1 MYHFAS
7 TYTSPGSSSQGSKSA
22 TLNATQQK
30 SSSDPFFLKI
40 EEELHDAR
48 RVKSHGQEDDLRHA
62 LDMVINRVSELS
74 QMLSEA
80 YKAQAELE
88 VQLNVTKSN
97 LQLVQSNNE
106 MLEEAL
112 KRNNAAARDVGWRRG
127 NTPQANIERSQ
138 SVDYAFGG
146 DGPHSPST
154 PQSAG
159 APPDNRFFNK
169 FRFSSSSAAPTR
181 PSSRPG
187 TPSNASAVAHLTSP
201 SMPSLT
207 STSHHAKELEEL
219 TAELEKERKA
229 KKAIADEKAA
239 LEAELESLSQAL
251 FEEANKMVA
260 QERMKRSEM
269 EEELKEVTMEKQALQ
284 SALKLLDG
292 QHKEHLRNSSSGSFA
307 FVDAEGSVP
316 PSRSSSAMGI
326 KSRPDSLDLTNSL
339 PPLPPSPFPDKG
351 SSAAASRYSSPSRR
365 PQPLPSAP
373 SPPQSAGIGID
384 VISPTEDSQP
394 TPRYVQPSLQA
405 AVSSAAHDT
414 PLTAS
419 PQRSSLPPIEDS
431 PWADVAGSS
440 SYGGAASGFEGKGAL
455 FAAAASIR

>member
-7 TYTSPGSSSQGSKSA
+7 TYSSPGNSSQGSKSS

-62 LDMVINRVSELS
+62 LDMVISRVSELS
-74 QMLSEA
+74 HMLSEA

-88 VQLNVTKSN
+88 VQLNVTRSN
-97 LQLVQSNNE
+97 LQLVQANNE

-138 SVDYAFGG
+138 SVDYAFGA
-146 DGPHSPST
+146 DTPHSPAT

-159 APPDNRFFNK
+159 VPVDNRFFK
-169 FRFSSSSAAPTR
+169 FRFSTASATPTR

-187 TPSNASAVAHLTSP
+187 TPSNAGAVPNLTSP

-219 TAELEKERKA
+219 AAELEKERRA

-269 EEELKEVTMEKQALQ
+269 EEELKEATLEKEALQ

-307 FVDAEGSVP
+307 FVDAEGSRP
-316 PSRSSSAMGI
+316 HSRSSSAMGI
-326 KSRPDSLDLTNSL
+326 KSRPGSLDLANSL
-339 PPLPPSPFPDKG
+339 PPLPPSPFPEKNSFSASLNASPPRTKPQDLPLA
-351 SSAAASRYSSPSRR
+351 SSD
-365 PQPLPSAP
+365 
-373 SPPQSAGIGID
+373 PPQSAGIGID
-384 VISPTEDSQP
+384 VVSPSEEDAQP
-394 TPRYVQPSLQA
+394 TPRYAHPSLQ
-405 AVSSAAHDT
+405 SAPPDSR
-414 PLTAS
+414 LTSS
-419 PQRSSLPPIEDS
+419 PQSSTLPPIEDS
-431 PWADVAGSS
+431 PWADAP
-440 SYGGAASGFEGKGAL
+440 AASSGYSRVGSTAEGESVL
-455 FAAAASIR
+455 LAAATPVR